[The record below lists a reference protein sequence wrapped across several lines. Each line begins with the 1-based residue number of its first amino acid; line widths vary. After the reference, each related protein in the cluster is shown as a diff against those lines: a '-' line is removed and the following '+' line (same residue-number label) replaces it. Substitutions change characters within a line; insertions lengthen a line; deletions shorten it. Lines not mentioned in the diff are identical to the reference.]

1 MCLQVVFLAFIL
13 LRIYRNSWTLVSN
26 FSSVLQNP
34 HLVSFYTLLKYYLF
48 FLSSLFL
55 GPNSLYTR
63 PFYNLPHIS
72 LFCFFL
78 YLYFLFLRLSYF
90 RPSAMYILP
99 LGPSITFLTFPF
111 SVLWCP
117 IYSSYRFLFT
127 VEVLPQFE
135 GHIKLCL
142 IRLIS
147 LFLLDSS
154 HLVPL
159 SGNL

>member
-1 MCLQVVFLAFIL
+1 MMCLQVVFLAFIL

-99 LGPSITFLTFPF
+99 LGPSITFLTF
-111 SVLWCP
+111 
-117 IYSSYRFLFT
+117 LF
-127 VEVLPQFE
+127 QFCDVQF
-135 GHIKLCL
+135 ILL
-142 IRLIS
+142 IGS
-147 LFLLDSS
+147 FLLLKSS
-154 HLVPL
+154 H
-159 SGNL
+159 NLKDISNYVW